1 MPKIK
6 LHATTPDGA
15 QLLGAFLI
23 DPDSIET
30 IESLDLHGPGVGSIV
45 TMKAVTHGYPI
56 DHDALSKDYDPVYLG
71 QHQYYVKESVE
82 EIEALLGPAKPT
94 TELPVTPVF
103 GAVTFSNPDAL
114 KRVEFIITKVN
125 GSREDALIK
134 AFDALDEALE
144 RRY

>member
-30 IESLDLHGPGVGSIV
+30 IESRDLHGPGIGSIV
-45 TMKAVTHGYPI
+45 TMKAVTHGYPVN
-56 DHDALSKDYDPVYLG
+56 HESLSKDYDPVYLG
-71 QHQYYVKESVE
+71 QHQYFAQESL
-82 EIEALLGPAKPT
+82 EIIETLISCAQKT
-94 TELPVTPVF
+94 TESPFISLF
-103 GAVTFSNPDAL
+103 EAVAFQDPDAL
-114 KRVEFIITKVN
+114 KRIEHIITKVK

>member
-30 IESLDLHGPGVGSIV
+30 IEPNDLHGQGMGSLV
-45 TMKAVTHGYPI
+45 TMKAVTHGYPV

-71 QHQYYVKESVE
+71 QHQYCVKESVE
-82 EIEALLGPAKPT
+82 EIESLLGSSPHAGQP
-94 TELPVTPVF
+94 PVAAVF

-134 AFDALDEALE
+134 AFDALDDALE